1 MAPQSAPPMMGDDGQ
16 RKNKDGKP
24 KKKKDKDGPCPDGM
38 FALEDGTCVPS
49 Q

>member
-1 MAPQSAPPMMGDDGQ
+1 MAGDDGD
-16 RKNKDGKP
+16 RKKKDG

-38 FALEDGTCVPS
+38 FALEDGTCVPA